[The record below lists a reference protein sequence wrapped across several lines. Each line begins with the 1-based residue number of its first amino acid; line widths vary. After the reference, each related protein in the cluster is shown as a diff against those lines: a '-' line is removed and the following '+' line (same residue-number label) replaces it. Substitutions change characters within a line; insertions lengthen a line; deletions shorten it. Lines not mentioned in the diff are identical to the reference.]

1 MTAHLP
7 LRFATRILNRM
18 SARLSTSLLVILF
31 VSLLA
36 LLLAGPFW
44 QVSGLPAGT
53 PDEQLHSHRSAAVT
67 RAFEQG
73 VYWPRWFPTVYN
85 GLGAPTFH
93 HYSPAFYWLVGAAHG
108 TGIRLDHALKLVMTA
123 ALVLSAFGIYG
134 WLRFAFRP
142 AAALVGAALYL
153 LHPHTLTR
161 TFYFVGDYP
170 QILALMLMPVCL
182 WASTALFMQGRS
194 RNWLAAIVAIA
205 GLAFSHNLTAMT
217 GGGVL
222 ALYLLLLAI
231 GYRRLDALVRCAL
244 AALVAALVS
253 AAFWLP
259 SLADLTFVQID
270 NAREEFFHFSNH
282 FLSWQDLFAVQ
293 SPVLDSRAGTPL
305 KPPVTFGAATWLALF
320 AGLVSVPFAARRPGR
335 FWGLGGAL
343 LAILLLALTLNGS
356 ELLWEHLPGLS
367 FVQFPS
373 RFLSIAPF
381 GALPAAALAVDAW
394 RPRRRYVPAVILLS
408 ASVIVLSPYLFPSHT
423 PFTPPREMETSSV
436 EDIRHSEQ
444 AGGAWGM
451 TGSNEFLVKGADM
464 EVIAGHSPEPPAV
477 DVTWRSPHEA
487 VADLTGKAEP
497 VLLRLHFHPGWS
509 AGSQA
514 ALEPGTA
521 GWMQVSEL
529 SEPDQPLV
537 IRWRGT
543 VWQGRGEI
551 LSLIGVGAAV
561 LGFFVIAFRRRQRAG
576 SALSQPTVAAALI
589 EPHPALLS
597 VGATVVCLLAFNTA
611 RLAINGSDRGPF
623 LLHSPPGQLAF
634 DVQGE
639 PVVLGDAGGPQVT
652 FLGWKMVRGSSP
664 RPGDPIIVR
673 LYWQPHGRIRERL
686 NGFMH
691 LYTPAIKHS
700 WATGNRGVGR
710 PDSQWWDPSK
720 YYVDE
725 LRLVV
730 PPDLPPISYSLIAG
744 MVASSGERMTV
755 PGSDVDNILYLR
767 DMEVRPTRPGL
778 FQRIRPGVS
787 ARADTGDGL
796 RLQGYD
802 LQASPGGPH
811 LRLFWET
818 GDVPTADWVTYI
830 HLHNRLGERVAQ
842 FDGAA
847 LKGLVGTSDWR
858 ADTLYVDR
866 RQLKLPDGL
875 SEGEYILRIGLFDLA
890 GGVRLPFLPREEP
903 DRFEDGQLLIPL
915 RILPPEA
922 DPESCYICE
931 GDR

>member
-1 MTAHLP
+1 MSS
-7 LRFATRILNRM
+7 RF
-18 SARLSTSLLVILF
+18 SSSLLVVLF
-31 VSLLA
+31 VALLA
-36 LLLAGPFW
+36 LLIAGPFL
-44 QVSGLPAGT
+44 QVTGLPTGT

-73 VYWPRWFPTVYN
+73 VFWPRWFPTVYN

-93 HYSPAFYWLVGAAHG
+93 HYSPALYWLVGAAHG
-108 TGIRLDHALKLVMTA
+108 TGIRLDDALKLVMTA

-134 WLRFAFRP
+134 WLRFAFS
-142 AAALVGAALYL
+142 AAASLVGAALYL

-182 WASTALFMQGRS
+182 WAFTALFMQGRP
-194 RNWLAAIVAIA
+194 RNWLAAIGALSA
-205 GLAFSHNLTAMT
+205 LAFSHNLTAMT

-222 ALYLLLLAI
+222 TLYWLLLAV
-231 GYRRLDALVRCAL
+231 GYRRLDGLARCAL

-259 SLADLTFVQID
+259 SLADLIYVQID
-270 NAREEFFHFSNH
+270 NARVEFFHFSNH
-282 FLSWQDLFAVQ
+282 FLSWQDLFAAQ
-293 SPVLDSRAGTPL
+293 TPVLDSRAGTPL
-305 KPPVTFGAATWLALF
+305 KPPVTFGAATWLALV
-320 AGLVSVPFAARRPGR
+320 AGLFSVPFAARRAR
-335 FWGLGGAL
+335 RYWGLGGAL
-343 LAILLLALTLNGS
+343 LALLLLALTLNAT

-394 RPRRRYVPAVILLS
+394 LPSRRYAPAVVLIS
-408 ASVIVLSPYLFPSHT
+408 ACALGLFPYLFPSHT
-423 PFTPPREMETSSV
+423 SFTPPSQMVTSSV
-436 EDIRHSEQ
+436 EDVRHSEQ

-464 EVIAGHSPEPPAV
+464 DVIAGHSPEPAAV
-477 DVTWRSPHEA
+477 SVIWRSPHEA
-487 VADLTGKAEP
+487 VADLNGMAEP

-509 AGSQA
+509 AGMQA
-514 ALEPGTA
+514 ALDSGTA
-521 GWMQVSEL
+521 GWMQVTEL
-529 SEPDQPLV
+529 REPDQPLV
-537 IRWRGT
+537 IRWQGT
-543 VWQGRGEI
+543 VWQRRGEL
-551 LSLIGVGAAV
+551 LSLFGVGAAAF
-561 LGFFVIAFRRRQRAG
+561 GFLFLAFRRRKATGLGQPQPTGSTAPKEPR
-576 SALSQPTVAAALI
+576 SALLA
-589 EPHPALLS
+589 
-597 VGATVVCLLAFNTA
+597 VGATVICLLIFNVA

-664 RPGDPIIVR
+664 RPGEPIIVR
-673 LYWQPHGRIRERL
+673 LYWQPHGRIHERL

-787 ARADTGDGL
+787 ARADTDDGL

-875 SEGEYILRIGLFDLA
+875 SEGEYLLRIGLFDLA
-890 GGVRLPFLPREEP
+890 GGARLPFLPREEA